1 MQKSLESGTTSNL
14 ELRSC
19 PFTGEGLGL
28 FDRLRFRMLIADRWA
43 SRRSNRI
50 RYVGHSLLQGNG
62 KKGGPFAG
70 KKFETQVNKLS

>member
-1 MQKSLESGTTSNL
+1 MQKYLESGTTSNL
-14 ELRSC
+14 ELRSR

-50 RYVGHSLLQGNG
+50 RYVGQLLQGNG
-62 KKGGPFAG
+62 KKGGSFAG